1 MTLRVDCGLF
11 LLFSEVEYLI
21 NRGYHYFFSI
31 KCTHI
36 LKIFYTRT
44 YIIIFLN
51 FLCNGIYLGV
61 WLRFS
66 IRWILIQAIQ
76 QYTKYLYFI
85 ELLKKVTIHKTMLFY
100 QNVYTIF
107 DHMTS
112 ANNKESWKLV
122 EEEVL
127 QCKGSRHLFDI

>member
-44 YIIIFLN
+44 YIIM
-51 FLCNGIYLGV
+51 FLCKGIYLGV

-85 ELLKKVTIHKTMLFY
+85 ELLKKGNYTQNYAFFY

-107 DHMTS
+107 DQMTS